1 MAALGVGLP
10 ERIQS
15 GFGRQPVVGSH
26 GLADHELFSDAALI
40 DLLDHFPRRH
50 LYALNMGTD
59 PTRAEENRLAQHD
72 GVSGAELLLAV
83 KTGRLWLNV
92 TRVDRADAQYR
103 RLISD
108 LYEELRARIPGFSPD
123 ASQGTL
129 LLSSPTALV
138 YYHADGPA
146 SVLWHIRGRKRIWIY
161 PALDER
167 YMKRELLED
176 IF

>member
-40 DLLDHFPRRH
+40 ELLDHFPRQH

-59 PTRAEENRLAQHD
+59 PTRVEENRLALHE
-72 GVSGAELLLAV
+72 GVGGAELLLAV

-103 RLISD
+103 RSVLH
-108 LYEELRARIPGFSPD
+108 RAIHGAD
-123 ASQGTL
+123 AFCSADSNSFVVVMSTKVITTPSIA
-129 LLSSPTALV
+129 LSSLRYGMMRTESHRP
-138 YYHADGPA
+138 
-146 SVLWHIRGRKRIWIY
+146 SVVGTCFS
-161 PALDER
+161 EN
-167 YMKRELLED
+167 
-176 IF
+176 